1 VSSTLA
7 SSFLFG
13 LYFPPEGESP
23 TGISI
28 GSQGSLIRKGRM
40 SFP

>member
-1 VSSTLA
+1 VEFDSPAHSLSA
-7 SSFLFG
+7 V
-13 LYFPPEGESP
+13 FPSEVESP

-28 GSQGSLIRKGRM
+28 GVQGSLIRKGRM